1 MTMGY
6 IGKIKRPKASLG
18 AVVIKK
24 DGTRIDLGTIAGEG
38 RNEPDNLEKGR
49 LGREALDAMLKEEMS
64 KEVSH
69 GR

>member
-1 MTMGY
+1 MGY
-6 IGKIKRPKASLG
+6 IGKVKRPKASIG

-38 RNEPDNLEKGR
+38 RNVPDNLEKGR
-49 LGREALDAMLKEEMS
+49 LGRETLDAMLKKEQL

>member
-1 MTMGY
+1 MGY
-6 IGKIKRPKASLG
+6 IGKVKRPKASIG

-38 RNEPDNLEKGR
+38 RNVPDNLEKGR
-49 LGREALDAMLKEEMS
+49 LGRETLDAMLKQEQL